1 MPYRRFIWDEWDK
14 QDVLPPASTFSFS
27 PEINSISTISENN
40 FSKAASVAI
49 AFRNVQQKVRS
60 MVRELDTLEDTLIRK
75 EEKLAKNC
83 HASSITLS
91 KIEDDA
97 VHRATTGEITA
108 DQSIA
113 RQRQLIHQVSRLS
126 ESEYDTMLLCAQVV
140 PFSGL

>member
-14 QDVLPPASTFSFS
+14 QDVLPPVSTFSFS
-27 PEINSISTISENN
+27 PEITSISTISENN

-113 RQRQLIHQVSRLS
+113 RQRQFIHQVSRLS
-126 ESEYDTMLLCAQVV
+126 KS
-140 PFSGL
+140 

>member
-1 MPYRRFIWDEWDK
+1 
-14 QDVLPPASTFSFS
+14 
-27 PEINSISTISENN
+27 
-40 FSKAASVAI
+40 
-49 AFRNVQQKVRS
+49 

-113 RQRQLIHQVSRLS
+113 RQRQFIHQVSQLS
-126 ESEYDTMLLCAQVV
+126 KRQHDTILLCVQVL
-140 PFSGL
+140 PFSDL